1 MTAIFGW
8 EEISSDESLPVASA
22 EILRLLPPFHTERDT
37 GCLVIM
43 PNAVFGEIMHHL
55 KGDCTR
61 ERIGMLIGR
70 PYTRPSC
77 TQLLAYVEAALPVD
91 DSYATGTR
99 VSIQKGGWKEVWKD
113 LVLAPGSQIIG
124 WYHSHP
130 DHGVF
135 LSAVDRKTQSR
146 WFAQEWKIAIVID
159 PIRGEHQAFTGA
171 HGIATPMVF
180 V

>member
-1 MTAIFGW
+1 MTSIFGW
-8 EEISSDESLPVASA
+8 EEMHADESLAAASP
-22 EILRLLPPFHTERDT
+22 EILRLIPPFHAERDA
-37 GCLVIM
+37 GCLVIL
-43 PNAVFGEIMHHL
+43 PKAVFGEIMHHL

-61 ERIGMLIGR
+61 ERIGMLVGR

-77 TQLLAYVEAALPVD
+77 KQLLVYVDAALPVD
-91 DSYATGTR
+91 DTYATGTK
-99 VSIQKGGWKEVWKD
+99 VSIQKSEWKEVWKD
-113 LVLAPGSQIIG
+113 LALTPGSQIVG

-130 DHGVF
+130 NHGVF
-135 LSAVDRKTQSR
+135 LSAVDRKTQSL

-171 HGIATPMVF
+171 NGIATPMVF